1 MDRVWREINLNNL
14 QYNLNVVKKYAEGKN
29 IICMV
34 KDNAYGHGCKAVSL
48 YLEKDEKV
56 VAFAVASIDEAMI
69 LVNAKIKKDIIII
82 SHIDK
87 EDYEVAIKNDLIITV
102 STKQQSVDIDKTAKM
117 LNKVAKIQIAIDTG
131 MNRIGFDTSEKS
143 IKEIIEIS
151 KMRNIDTHGIFS
163 HFSVADSD
171 EKNIENETFTKEQEK
186 AFANVVEALKKEGIK
201 SIDTSIANSA
211 GVLSKL
217 GLNCTS
223 VRPGIILYGILPS
236 ERFSNI
242 KLKPILELKS
252 RIIYIHNIKKGTSV
266 SYGRDFISNKDMT
279 IATIS
284 CGYGDGYPRSA
295 SNKMCV
301 LINDKRCRVL
311 GKIAMDMM
319 MVDVSDIN
327 CKINDEVILI
337 GKSKSDEITL
347 NELCDTTGEFTYE
360 LLTRINN
367 RVVIY
372 SKEV

>member
-34 KDNAYGHGCKAVSL
+34 KDNAYGHGCKVVSL

-56 VAFAVASIDEAMI
+56 VAFAVASIDEAMT

-117 LNKVAKIQIAIDTG
+117 LNKVAKIQIAVDTG

-151 KMRNIDTHGIFS
+151 NMRNIKIYGIFS

-171 EKNIENETFTKEQEK
+171 KKNTENEIFTKEQEK
-186 AFANVVEALKKEGIK
+186 KFVNVVEALKKEGFK
-201 SIDTSIANSA
+201 TIDTSIANSA

-252 RIIYIHNIKKGTSV
+252 RVIHIHNIKKGTSV

-301 LINDKRCRVL
+301 LINDKRCKIL

-319 MVDVSDIN
+319 MVDVSDVK

-347 NELCDTTGEFTYE
+347 NELCDATGEFTYE